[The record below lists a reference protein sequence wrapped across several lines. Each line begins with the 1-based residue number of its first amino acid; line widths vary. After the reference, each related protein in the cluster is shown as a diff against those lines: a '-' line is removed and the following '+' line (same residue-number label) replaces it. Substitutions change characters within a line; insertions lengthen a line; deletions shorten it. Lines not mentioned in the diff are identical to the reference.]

1 MFSIYYPKVDLD
13 WHLRF
18 IFYINDNYFIKYIS
32 IYYKMSTETE
42 SICGNNQTDESVRLI
57 QAVCL
62 AERNRDI
69 PKRNNIIK
77 ALLKDIVI
85 KNQQLN
91 NACKISLYHQIEQ
104 MTIEGGNG
112 DIDGGRKSTSKKTK
126 KRKSTKKR

>member
-1 MFSIYYPKVDLD
+1 
-13 WHLRF
+13 
-18 IFYINDNYFIKYIS
+18 
-32 IYYKMSTETE
+32 MSTETE